1 MHLVKKET
9 AIAQSGNALFLILI
23 AVALFAALSYAI
35 TQSGRGGGTISKEQ
49 SVISASQITQFPAT
63 VRTGVTRMIITGSQ
77 VSKLDFDDGGSGSDA
92 VFASDGGG
100 ITYQT
105 PPANIGG
112 ATAWGFADVLATRN
126 AGAGATKG
134 WFISGV
140 GTDTA
145 ITGRDVFAWLDDIS
159 LSVCQQINKGLGLS
173 NSTPRDEATTVVLTG
188 DGSDGAAGN
197 NAYSFDIQSDAG
209 DPQPFACVQNNGD
222 EYVYYHALV
231 EQ

>member
-1 MHLVKKET
+1 MTVTVKNNE
-9 AIAQSGNALFLILI
+9 GNALFLILI

-77 VSKLDFDDGGSGSDA
+77 VDELDFDDAGTGANA
-92 VFASDGGG
+92 VFATDGGG
-100 ITYQT
+100 VTYQD
-105 PPANIGG
+105 PPSNIGG

-126 AGAGATKG
+126 AGQGATKG
-134 WFISGV
+134 WFISGI

-145 ITGRDVFAWLDDIS
+145 ITGRDVFAWLNGLS
-159 LSVCQQINKGLGLS
+159 LAICQQINKGLGLA
-173 NSTPRDEATTVVLTG
+173 NTTPLNEATTVVLTG
-188 DGSDGAAGN
+188 DGSSSAAGN
-197 NAYSFDIQSDAG
+197 NAYSFNEHDDSG
-209 DPQPFACVQNNGD
+209 DPQPFACVQNNGAN
-222 EYVYYHALV
+222 YIYYHALV